1 MSVAM
6 NTVAVI
12 DYGMGNLRS
21 VCKALEHVAPA
32 ARVLLTADPDA
43 LVRAD
48 RVVFP
53 GQGAIGGCIAELDRL
68 SLRAAVLQV
77 MDTKPF
83 LGICLGLQALFDFS
97 EEGGGTRGLGVLPG
111 RVALFPREQM
121 HDAISGQVLKVPHMG
136 WNQAHQVAGHPL
148 WRGIAQDARFYFVH
162 SYYADAGDRGQVM
175 AVTEYGIRFTSAAG
189 RENIFAVQF
198 HPEKSQQAGLRLLEN
213 FMSWD
218 GTT

>member
-1 MSVAM
+1 MS
-6 NTVAVI
+6 TVAVI

-32 ARVLLTADPDA
+32 ARVLLTSNPDE

-48 RVVFP
+48 RIVFP

-83 LGICLGLQALFDFS
+83 LGICLGLQALYDFS
-97 EEGGGTRGLGVLPG
+97 EEGGGTKGLEVLPG
-111 RVALFPREQM
+111 RVALFPGERM
-121 HDAISGQVLKVPHMG
+121 RDTGSGQMLKVPHMG
-136 WNQAHQVAGHPL
+136 WNQVHQVAEHPL
-148 WRGIAQDARFYFVH
+148 WRGIAQDERFYFVH
-162 SYYADAGDRGQVM
+162 SYYADSGDRAQVM
-175 AVTEYGIRFTSAAG
+175 AVTEYGLRFTSAAG

-198 HPEKSQQAGLRLLEN
+198 HPEKSQQSGLRLLEN
-213 FMSWD
+213 FVSWD
-218 GTT
+218 GTE

>member
-1 MSVAM
+1 M
-6 NTVAVI
+6 NTIAVI

-21 VCKALEHVAPA
+21 VCKALEHVAPR
-32 ARVLLTADPDA
+32 ARVMLTSDSDA

-68 SLRAAVLQV
+68 SLRAAILQV

-83 LGICLGLQALFDFS
+83 LGICLGLQALFDRS
-97 EEGGGTRGLGVLPG
+97 EEGGGTDGLGVLPG
-111 RVALFPREQM
+111 RVSLFPREQM
-121 HDAISGQVLKVPHMG
+121 REPGDNRALKVPHMG
-136 WNQAHQVAGHPL
+136 WNQVCQVAAHPL
-148 WRGIAQDARFYFVH
+148 WRGIAQGARFYFVH
-162 SYYADAGDRGQVM
+162 SYYAEAANRGQVM

-213 FMSWD
+213 FVSWD
-218 GTT
+218 GSA